1 MEGRVKKFSF
11 LCDFDGKIIRFFD
24 DSEELFSEDAAGS
37 LFFSRVVPDD
47 LDKILNFFIELKSQG
62 SAIGWDINVACAD
75 GPATF
80 SFFGGV
86 FGEFIGIAAATTANG
101 AKELF
106 ADMSRINNEQVN
118 ILRNV
123 TKENA
128 RLLAEIK
135 EPEAFHFD
143 ELTKLNNELVNI
155 QRELAKKNQELDH
168 LNKQKN
174 QFLGIAAHDLRNP
187 LGIILGFT
195 DLMKEDPAGFSEA
208 EFKDMLDRIHA
219 AGKFMLGLI
228 TDLLDIANIES
239 GSLELHLADQDLDAV
254 LKDNIAMNS
263 LYTRARQIQINYT
276 PPTRPVFAR
285 IDRDKIDQA
294 VTNYL
299 TNAVRYSFP
308 GSEVEITLETTGR
321 IARIMVSDHGQGIRE
336 NELGKLFN
344 AFQRASTRSTS
355 GEPSTGLGLYIVKKI
370 IETHGGEVGVHSIFG
385 QGSRFWFTLPVNR
398 DLDETK

>member
-1 MEGRVKKFSF
+1 MEARVRKFSILSDHDGRVV
-11 LCDFDGKIIRFFD
+11 KILD
-24 DSEELFSEDAAGS
+24 DSEELFRDNEAGS
-37 LFFSRVVPDD
+37 LFFSKVVPGD
-47 LDKILNFFIELKSQG
+47 LEKILNFFIELKSQG
-62 SAIGWDINVACAD
+62 SAIGWDINVACTD
-75 GPATF
+75 GPVTF

-86 FGEFIGIAAATTANG
+86 FGEFIGIAAATTTNG

-118 ILRNV
+118 LIRNV
-123 TKENA
+123 TKQNA
-128 RLLAEIK
+128 LLRAGMQ

-143 ELTKLNNELVNI
+143 ELTRLNNELVNM

-168 LNKQKN
+168 LNKRKN

-187 LGIILGFT
+187 LGIILGFS
-195 DLMKEDPAGFSEA
+195 DIMKEDPGSISA
-208 EFKDMLDRIHA
+208 EELKDMLTRIHA

-239 GSLELHLADQDLDAV
+239 GSIELNLSDQDLDSV
-254 LKDNIAMNS
+254 LRENIAMNS
-263 LYTRARQIQINYT
+263 LYSRAKHIRIDYT
-276 PPTRPVFAR
+276 PPAESVVIR

-294 VTNYL
+294 ITNYL
-299 TNAVRYSFP
+299 TNAVKYSFP
-308 GSEVEITLETTGR
+308 GSDVEVVLEIREGM
-321 IARIMVSDHGQGIRE
+321 ARITVNDHGQGIRE

-398 DLDETK
+398 DQDETK